1 MRSQWGSNGV
11 EMGSPLDPVLANIFM
26 AVLEITIIPSLG
38 NYLKNWKRFVDDTF
52 AFVLPDKI
60 GYIVNQLNSFNENIQ
75 FTFEME
81 EENKLAFLN
90 VMVIR
95 NTNDIINTTV
105 YRKPKNTDIY
115 INWHSHSPLQWKK
128 TTANVLIQR
137 EIKICSDKKF
147 LDEELNL
154 IKHILCDVNNY
165 PKKFVQSIINYNLH
179 KRNGIAPNLNEGNNS
194 KEVFI
199 NLKYAGKTGEQL
211 MSINEQLKLF
221 N

>member
-1 MRSQWGSNGV
+1 
-11 EMGSPLDPVLANIFM
+11 MGSPLGPVLANIFM

-38 NYLKNWKRFVDDTF
+38 NYLQNWKRFVDDTF
-52 AFVLPDKI
+52 AFVLP
-60 GYIVNQLNSFNENIQ
+60 FNENIQ

-105 YRKPKNTDIY
+105 YRKPTNTDIY
-115 INWHSHSPLQWKK
+115 INWHSHSPLPWKK

-154 IKHILCDVNNY
+154 IKHSLCDVITI
-165 PKKFVQSIINYNLH
+165 QRNLY
-179 KRNGIAPNLNEGNNS
+179 KVLLITTYT
-194 KEVFI
+194 KEIV
-199 NLKYAGKTGEQL
+199 
-211 MSINEQLKLF
+211 
-221 N
+221 